1 MEAALPTCG
10 PSVFGNSAALI
21 YIHFTQKREPDKEA
35 GNVNKDCV
43 NGQIGH
49 RTV

>member
-1 MEAALPTCG
+1 MEAVLPTRG
-10 PSVFGNSAALI
+10 PLVFGNSAALI
-21 YIHFTQKREPDKEA
+21 YIHFTQKRERDKEA
-35 GNVNKDCV
+35 GNVNKDRV